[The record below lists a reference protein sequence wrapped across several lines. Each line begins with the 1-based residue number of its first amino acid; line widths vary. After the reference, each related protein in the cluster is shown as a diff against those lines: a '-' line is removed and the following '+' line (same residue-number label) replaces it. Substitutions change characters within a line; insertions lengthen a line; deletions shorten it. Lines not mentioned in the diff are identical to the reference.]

1 MGNSIEDYRAA
12 IGLCNTKKRCL
23 YGLVNFR
30 AESYQQIMLT
40 NLQCSIFAISLF
52 FPQST
57 IPEINIVFLLF
68 VLQFILIKGD
78 VETHPGPGT
87 YNSNTQMNITN
98 NNVDKY
104 ISICNI
110 NIRSVRNKLDF
121 LQNFADEY
129 DILYVTESHFDVNI
143 NNDDISLDFF
153 SKTLTRKDR
162 NNSGGGFLIYFKD
175 DISGERVTDLEND
188 TDETIWIKVRAR
200 GQTFLLCNTYRPEWT
215 DTEYGTRL
223 NHAIGMGY
231 I

>member
-1 MGNSIEDYRAA
+1 
-12 IGLCNTKKRCL
+12 
-23 YGLVNFR
+23 
-30 AESYQQIMLT
+30 MLT

-52 FPQST
+52 FLQST

-87 YNSNTQMNITN
+87 YYSNTQMNITN

-143 NNDDISLDFF
+143 NNDDISHLISFQKPSPERIVITQAVDFSF
-153 SKTLTRKDR
+153 ILKM
-162 NNSGGGFLIYFKD
+162 IYL
-175 DISGERVTDLEND
+175 VN
-188 TDETIWIKVRAR
+188 V
-200 GQTFLLCNTYRPEWT
+200 
-215 DTEYGTRL
+215 
-223 NHAIGMGY
+223 
-231 I
+231 